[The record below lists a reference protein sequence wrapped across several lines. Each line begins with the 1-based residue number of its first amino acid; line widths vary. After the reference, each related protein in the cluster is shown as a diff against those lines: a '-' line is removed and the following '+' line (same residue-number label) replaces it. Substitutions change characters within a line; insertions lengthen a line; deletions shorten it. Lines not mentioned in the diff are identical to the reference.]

1 MRIKN
6 YLNFQKSI
14 RLNEQS
20 ESNKPGGFAIVYDES
35 VPGGSKDLADSFLDD
50 LHTEVNSEE
59 SKAML
64 NSLLSSGEAALSNWT
79 SAWEARETSGADKG
93 ELRKEGEWY
102 FGKGAWRINSNK
114 ALKLGMKPDWMQWED
129 PLHDE
134 IIENFF
140 PELLN
145 SDLKDTEDEFD
156 LDDISLDDLG
166 LDLPAGVETEREL
179 VPIGEGY
186 KMKHL
191 KSIFEQEEFTLGPPE
206 NAEDDSVVVTTEDL
220 EDMLEMNYNL
230 QGRYNMMIWGA
241 PGIGK
246 TQVVKSTAS
255 KIAKAKGKDSIPVMI
270 VTLSQMNP
278 EDLSGI
284 PILYDARADGQGSEK
299 VLLPG
304 DMEGKVKDGRTVP
317 SWLPGLDDAEEGI
330 LFFDE
335 INRAD
340 KQMLGSCL
348 TLLLDREAQG
358 GKYKIPSGWRIWAAG
373 NREMDG
379 PVTPLEPAVASRFL
393 GGHMHLVPTLE
404 SWFKWIRSESA
415 YAKDIDKKTIDID
428 GEPQFFV
435 PDEFKEYLKHAESG
449 GSSNKHFDLDGKGI
463 QTEYNRFYKLD
474 KAKVMAGGEGA
485 SIGFPTPRNWAAAWN
500 QIYQQFL
507 IQDKY
512 QDQVTPEMYD
522 NPHMKGVA
530 ALQLVLL
537 DRRDSNMMQKMLS
550 TIIGSTSATDFMSYV
565 KIYAKH
571 NDKNGSLNEKISNV
585 FKKPKGARPLLNMAK
600 VSVSERYKILALVE
614 SRLQNDIDSLTTNE
628 LINWTTWCRDL
639 SGEGVCDSGEVASH
653 IRQCGDESSDAGKKV
668 ASKLKALFTAILQY
682 KQTGK
687 EKYKEIALKV
697 KPFVDEFKEI
707 LTSFNL

>member
-6 YLNFQKSI
+6 YLNFKKSI

-50 LHTEVNSEE
+50 LRAEANSKE

-145 SDLKDTEDEFD
+145 SDLENTEDEFD

-191 KSIFEQEEFTLGPPE
+191 KSIFEQEEFTLGPPA
-206 NAEDDSVVVTTEDL
+206 NAEGDAVVYTTTDL
-220 EDMLEMNYNL
+220 EEMLEVNYNM
-230 QGRYNMMIWGA
+230 QSRANVMIWGA

-255 KIAKAKGKDSIPVMI
+255 RIAQAKGKDSLPVMI

-284 PILYDARADGQGSEK
+284 PILYDATPDGKGSEK

-317 SWLPGLDDAEEGI
+317 SWLPGLNDAEEGI

-340 KQMLGSCL
+340 KHMLGSCL
-348 TLLLDREAQG
+348 TLLLDRESQG
-358 GKYKIPSGWRIWAAG
+358 GKYKIPNGWRIWAAG
-373 NREMDG
+373 NREMDAE
-379 PVTPLEPAVASRFL
+379 VTPLDTAVSSRFL

-404 SWFKWIRSESA
+404 SWFKWIRSEAA
-415 YAKDIDKKTIDID
+415 YAKGVDKKNIEID

-449 GSSNKHFDLDGKGI
+449 GSAYKHFDIDGKGI
-463 QTEYNRFYKLD
+463 QTDYNRFYKID
-474 KAKVMAGGEGA
+474 KAKMMSGGEGA
-485 SIGFPTPRNWAAAWN
+485 AVGFPTPRNWASIWN

-507 IQDKY
+507 MQDKY

-537 DRRDSNMMQKMLS
+537 DRRDSRMMEMMMANAVGAA
-550 TIIGSTSATDFMSYV
+550 TATDFMSYV

-585 FKKPKGARPLLNMAK
+585 FRKPTGARPLLNMAK
-600 VSVSERYKILALVE
+600 ISVSERYKILALVE
-614 SRLQNDIDSLTTNE
+614 SRLQNDIDSLTTKE
-628 LINWTTWCRDL
+628 LINWTIWCREL
-639 SGEGVCDSGEVASH
+639 GSEGVCDSGEIASH
-653 IRQCGDESSDAGKKV
+653 IRQCGDESSDAGMKV
-668 ASKLKALFTAILQY
+668 AAKLKPMFKAALEY

-687 EKYKEIALKV
+687 GKYKEVAMAI
-697 KPFVDEFKEI
+697 KPFLDEFKEI
-707 LTSFNL
+707 LSSFKI